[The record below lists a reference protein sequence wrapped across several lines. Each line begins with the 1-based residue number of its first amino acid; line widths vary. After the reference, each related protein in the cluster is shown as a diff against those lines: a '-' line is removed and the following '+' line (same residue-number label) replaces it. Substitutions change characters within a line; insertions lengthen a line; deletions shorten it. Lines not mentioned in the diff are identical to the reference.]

1 MIADTHLHTQTAIV
15 AQVEYE
21 EAYDSAKFALE
32 EALPNAS
39 QEVIGELLVSL
50 VDLVLCSFK
59 NQIAIAESGDKNE
72 SSSH

>member
-1 MIADTHLHTQTAIV
+1 MIERMLQKEKTALI
-15 AQVEYE
+15 AQVDFE

-39 QEVIGELLVSL
+39 QETINELLSSLIDVVLCSLKNQIVIGE
-50 VDLVLCSFK
+50 
-59 NQIAIAESGDKNE
+59 QNE

>member
-1 MIADTHLHTQTAIV
+1 MIERMIQKQKTALI
-15 AQVEYE
+15 AQVDFE

-39 QEVIGELLVSL
+39 QKTVNELLSSLIDVVLCSLKNQIVIGE
-50 VDLVLCSFK
+50 
-59 NQIAIAESGDKNE
+59 NNE

>member
-1 MIADTHLHTQTAIV
+1 MIADTQLHTQQALV
-15 AQVEYE
+15 AQVDFE

-39 QEVIGELLVSL
+39 QEVINELLGSL
-50 VDLVLCSFK
+50 IDVVLCSLK
-59 NQIAIAESGDKNE
+59 NQIVIGEKNE

>member
-1 MIADTHLHTQTAIV
+1 MIDRMLQKPKTALI
-15 AQVEYE
+15 AQVDFE

-39 QEVIGELLVSL
+39 QETINELLSSLIDVVLCSLKNQIVIGE
-50 VDLVLCSFK
+50 
-59 NQIAIAESGDKNE
+59 ENE

>member
-1 MIADTHLHTQTAIV
+1 MIERMLQKQKTALI
-15 AQVEYE
+15 AQVDFE

-39 QEVIGELLVSL
+39 QETINELLSSLIDVVLCSLKNQIVIGEEN
-50 VDLVLCSFK
+50 D
-59 NQIAIAESGDKNE
+59 

>member
-1 MIADTHLHTQTAIV
+1 MIDRMLQKPKTALI
-15 AQVEYE
+15 AQVDFE

-39 QEVIGELLVSL
+39 QETINELLSSLIDVVLCSLKNQIVIGE
-50 VDLVLCSFK
+50 
-59 NQIAIAESGDKNE
+59 QNE

>member
-1 MIADTHLHTQTAIV
+1 MISSIHIIKAPLMARI
-15 AQVEYE
+15 EFE

-39 QEVIGELLVSL
+39 QETINELLGSL
-50 VDLVLCSFK
+50 IDVVLCSLK
-59 NQIAIAESGDKNE
+59 NQISIGANDE

>member
-1 MIADTHLHTQTAIV
+1 MIERMLQKQKTALI
-15 AQVEYE
+15 AQVDFE

-39 QEVIGELLVSL
+39 QETINELLSSL
-50 VDLVLCSFK
+50 IDVVLCSLK
-59 NQIAIAESGDKNE
+59 NQIVKGEEND

>member
-1 MIADTHLHTQTAIV
+1 MIEKMIQKQKTALI
-15 AQVEYE
+15 AQVDFE

-39 QEVIGELLVSL
+39 QKTVNELLSSLIDVVLCSLKNQIVIGE
-50 VDLVLCSFK
+50 
-59 NQIAIAESGDKNE
+59 NNE

>member
-1 MIADTHLHTQTAIV
+1 MIADTLKQTQAALI

-32 EALPNAS
+32 QALPQAN
-39 QEVIGELLVSL
+39 QEVIIELLGSFIDVL
-50 VDLVLCSFK
+50 LCSLK
-59 NQIAIAESGDKNE
+59 NQITISELGEENE

>member
-1 MIADTHLHTQTAIV
+1 MIADTNLHPQQALI
-15 AQVEYE
+15 AQVDFE

-39 QEVIGELLVSL
+39 QEVINELLGSL
-50 VDLVLCSFK
+50 IDVALCSLK
-59 NQIAIAESGDKNE
+59 NQFVIGEKNE

>member
-1 MIADTHLHTQTAIV
+1 MIADTHLQIQKAIIS
-15 AQVEYE
+15 QVDFE

-39 QEVIGELLVSL
+39 QEIINDLLGSLIDVVLCSLKNQIVIGE
-50 VDLVLCSFK
+50 
-59 NQIAIAESGDKNE
+59 QNE

>member
-1 MIADTHLHTQTAIV
+1 MIQKEKTALI
-15 AQVEYE
+15 AQVDFE

-39 QEVIGELLVSL
+39 QETINELLSSLIDVVLCSLKNQIVIGE
-50 VDLVLCSFK
+50 
-59 NQIAIAESGDKNE
+59 ENE